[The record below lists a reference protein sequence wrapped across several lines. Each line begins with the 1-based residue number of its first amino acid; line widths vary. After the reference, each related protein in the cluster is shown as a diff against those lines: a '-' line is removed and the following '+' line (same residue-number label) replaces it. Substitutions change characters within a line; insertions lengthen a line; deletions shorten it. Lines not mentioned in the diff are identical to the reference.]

1 MRAPSSSARPA
12 SAVTRRR
19 ALLLALLAGA
29 GSAGAAPS
37 AGDDTLPLEAA
48 RAAIASGS
56 ALVFDIREP
65 EEHAQGVAAGMRLL
79 PMSRLGERLGEIP
92 NDPKRPVI
100 LVCNT
105 QNRSRAVAR
114 ALRER
119 GWTHVRYATGGMSDW
134 ARRGWPLVAPR

>member
-1 MRAPSSSARPA
+1 MRAPSSSARRA
-12 SAVTRRR
+12 FAVTRRQ
-19 ALLLALLAGA
+19 ALLALLAGA
-29 GSAGAAPS
+29 GGVGAAPS
-37 AGDDTLPLEAA
+37 AGGDALPLEAA
-48 RAAIASGS
+48 REAIASGS

-119 GWTHVRYATGGMSDW
+119 GWTNVRYAAGGMSDW